1 MLRQTGYLSYSCR
14 SRSGYVLFAVLI
26 VVVVLTLVA
35 YQYAEAMAGQNQA
48 AVRAHEIEQA
58 KANAVSGVHWAC
70 SVLSDPNSIGT
81 NFTDSADK
89 FSAQTVGDATGIY
102 GGGRFSLVNVSDS
115 GDGTDS
121 YTRRYGL
128 SDESGKINI
137 NALILLD
144 PTGTI
149 LHDILMKLPNMT
161 EDIADAIVD
170 WVDADSTTR
179 PAGAEDDYYA
189 GLSPAYHIKNG
200 PLNSIEE
207 LLLIRDITP
216 DLLYGADRN
225 RNGVQDSNE
234 SSDGTG
240 FTRGW
245 SEFLTCYGRELNTDS
260 TGVQRTNLNDT
271 DVVKCSEALT
281 AALGQE
287 LSDYIMYFRFSGS
300 ATTAISP
307 LPANQVAAPVS
318 SLRDLVKARVDGNF
332 PSRRKISSV
341 FSIVGTQIA
350 LPRAANS
357 PPQVPTQVVA
367 CPINDTQSLKKVVQ
381 ILLDKFTVSED
392 LELTPSINVLT
403 APKQVLS
410 ALPGLTESDVTN
422 LLSSRPA
429 PGGTDDTAAWMLTEA
444 NLDITKFRN
453 VARFV
458 TGRSGAYRVQ
468 SVGYF
473 AQPNG
478 PSARA
483 EAVIEYV
490 VSADAN
496 NVTQGRPR
504 IVYYR
509 ELNELGRGFTD
520 LPR

>member
-1 MLRQTGYLSYSCR
+1 MLRHTVTRSSR
-14 SRSGYVLFAVLI
+14 SRPGYVLFAVLI
-26 VVVVLTLVA
+26 VAVVLTLVA
-35 YQYAEAMAGQNQA
+35 YQYAEAMTGQLQA

-81 NFTDSADK
+81 NFSDAADK
-89 FSAQTVGDATGIY
+89 FSAQKVGDSSGGY
-102 GGGRFSLVNVSDS
+102 GGGMFSVMNVADT
-115 GDGTDS
+115 GDGTNT

-144 PTGTI
+144 PTGQL
-149 LHDILMKLPNMT
+149 LHDTLMKLANMT

-179 PAGAEDDYYA
+179 PAGAEDDYYS
-189 GLSPAYHIKNG
+189 GLAPAYRIKNG
-200 PLNSIEE
+200 PLNSLEE

-225 RNGVQDSNE
+225 RNGVQDTNE
-234 SSDGTG
+234 TSDGSG

-260 TGVQRTNLNDT
+260 TGVQRINLNDT
-271 DVVKCSEALT
+271 DVKKCSDALT
-281 AALGQE
+281 VAVGQE
-287 LSDYIMYFRFSGS
+287 LSDYIMYFRFSGTS
-300 ATTAISP
+300 TTAP
-307 LPANQVAAPVS
+307 ATLPANQVAAPVS
-318 SLRDLVKARVDGNF
+318 SLRDLVKSRVDGNF

-341 FSIVGTQIA
+341 LTIVGTQIPLA
-350 LPRAANS
+350 RAPNT
-357 PPQVPTQVVA
+357 PPNIPTQVVA
-367 CPINDTQSLKKVVQ
+367 CPINDTESLKKIVQ
-381 ILLDKFTVSED
+381 VLLDKCTVSED

-403 APKQVLS
+403 APKEVLA
-410 ALPGLTESDVTN
+410 ALPGLADSDVTN
-422 LLSSRPA
+422 LMSSRPA
-429 PGGTDDTAAWMLTEA
+429 PGGTDDTAAWMLTQA
-444 NLDITKFRN
+444 NLDVTKFRN
-453 VARFV
+453 IARFV

-468 SVGYF
+468 SIGYF
-473 AQPNG
+473 AQTNG
-478 PSARA
+478 PTARC

-490 VSADAN
+490 VSTDAN

-504 IVYYR
+504 IVYFR
-509 ELNELGRGFTD
+509 ELNELGRGFND